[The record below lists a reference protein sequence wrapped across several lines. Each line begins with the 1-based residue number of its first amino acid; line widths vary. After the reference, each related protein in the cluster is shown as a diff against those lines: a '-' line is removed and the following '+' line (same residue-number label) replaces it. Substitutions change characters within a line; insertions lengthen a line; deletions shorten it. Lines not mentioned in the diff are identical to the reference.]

1 MWHKYSTSTVNIK
14 TNSKYVCVS
23 EHYIQCICRLK
34 LFTSLILLFIDLA
47 FINLKSIYHLS
58 LQLLFLAP
66 TILLFCLIYFLC
78 CLASFTVLFLCHL
91 PLLFH
96 SFPLLLFYSVFINV
110 LVQGWEGRRSGDM
123 KHTSLQQKKKYSWNS
138 CLYVKWKLGKR
149 EIKRREGNL
158 KSWGERGRASVHSQV
173 MPGQWFSKIWIM
185 TNE

>member
-1 MWHKYSTSTVNIK
+1 M
-14 TNSKYVCVS
+14 YVCVS

-58 LQLLFLAP
+58 LQLFFLAP

-96 SFPLLLFYSVFINV
+96 SFPLSVFYSVFINV

-123 KHTSLQQKKKYSWNS
+123 KHTSLQQKKTFMKFLFK
-138 CLYVKWKLGKR
+138 CQVKAGQERDQKKGRKFKKL
-149 EIKRREGNL
+149 RRERKG
-158 KSWGERGRASVHSQV
+158 
-173 MPGQWFSKIWIM
+173 
-185 TNE
+185 

>member
-1 MWHKYSTSTVNIK
+1 M
-14 TNSKYVCVS
+14 YVCVS

-123 KHTSLQQKKKYSWNS
+123 KHTSLQQKKPFMKFLFI
-138 CLYVKWKLGKR
+138 CQVKAGQERDQKKGRKFKKL
-149 EIKRREGNL
+149 RRERKG
-158 KSWGERGRASVHSQV
+158 
-173 MPGQWFSKIWIM
+173 
-185 TNE
+185 